1 MIETAGDTDE
11 TRASRAEMVAALVRD
26 GELVDERLRQAFL
39 RVPRHVF
46 VPEFYDTDGAR
57 IGNQSQRERWLH
69 QVYSDATLVTQRRH
83 GTPTS
88 SGTMPSLVA
97 QMLHALEVEDGNR
110 VLQVATGTG
119 YTAALLCERVGSAN
133 VTSID
138 VEPELTQ
145 AARER
150 LRRRGYHPLLVT
162 GDGNL
167 GHSPRRPYDRCVA
180 TFGVSRVPR
189 AWVDQTRTGGVIVAP
204 VCSGLAHLTITS
216 AGHARGTFTGSAYF
230 IRHRQP
236 AGSVS
241 WETGPA
247 PLAEYPRWPERTS
260 DLPSSIYHDGR
271 FRFFL
276 TFTLPGL
283 AFGYV
288 NGDPNELRFI
298 TPDGSHAHISQDGRV
313 AEFGHRQVW
322 DEIETLHRG
331 WHTLGEPAHGQ
342 FGITV
347 SGDRQHI
354 WLDKADSDYRWDL

>member
-1 MIETAGDTDE
+1 M
-11 TRASRAEMVAALVRD
+11 
-26 GELVDERLRQAFL
+26 
-39 RVPRHVF
+39 
-46 VPEFYDTDGAR
+46 
-57 IGNQSQRERWLH
+57 
-69 QVYSDATLVTQRRH
+69 
-83 GTPTS
+83 
-88 SGTMPSLVA
+88 
-97 QMLHALEVEDGNR
+97 
-110 VLQVATGTG
+110 LQVATGTG

-138 VEPELTQ
+138 VQPELTR

-150 LRRRGYHPLLVT
+150 LRRCGYHPLVVT

-167 GHSPRRPYDRCVA
+167 GHPLDYRYDRCVA
-180 TFGVSRVPR
+180 TFGVPRVPS
-189 AWVDQTRTGGVIVAP
+189 AWVDQTRIGGVVVAP
-204 VCSGLAHLTITS
+204 VCSGLAHLTVT
-216 AGHARGTFTGSAYF
+216 GDGQARGTFTGPAYF

-236 AGSVS
+236 AGPIAC
-241 WETGPA
+241 PA

-260 DLPSSIYHDGR
+260 DLPSSIYHDSR

-283 AFGYV
+283 AFGYL

-298 TPDGSHAHISQDGRV
+298 TPDGSHAHVSQDGRV
-313 AEFGHRQVW
+313 AEFGHRRVW

-347 SGDRQHI
+347 SGDTQHI
-354 WLDKADSDYRWDL
+354 WLDKSHSPHQWAL